1 MAVAAMPSCALAVV
15 TRATAQAS
23 MSVEVSSARI
33 TRVPGTEV
41 LTVGADDGA
50 DELTGITGD
59 DEQWGAR
66 VGNGPALGRVEAG
79 QEVGGVGHGDAPG
92 LRAEAVR
99 RRHRRRSSGLAA
111 AGASRRGT
119 RLGAGDKRT

>member
-1 MAVAAMPSCALAVV
+1 MAVVAVLSCALAVV

-50 DELTGITGD
+50 DELTGITG
-59 DEQWGAR
+59 
-66 VGNGPALGRVEAG
+66 P
-79 QEVGGVGHGDAPG
+79 
-92 LRAEAVR
+92 
-99 RRHRRRSSGLAA
+99 SLAA
-111 AGASRRGT
+111 VHASVKSHSLASVALLRRVWFRGISSKDSRHT
-119 RLGAGDKRT
+119 KRELRVWAIRCLPER

>member
-1 MAVAAMPSCALAVV
+1 MAVVAVLSCALAVV

-50 DELTGITGD
+50 DELTGITG
-59 DEQWGAR
+59 
-66 VGNGPALGRVEAG
+66 P
-79 QEVGGVGHGDAPG
+79 
-92 LRAEAVR
+92 
-99 RRHRRRSSGLAA
+99 SLAA
-111 AGASRRGT
+111 VAAPASKVKGQGSRGIAW
-119 RLGAGDKRT
+119 LV

>member
-1 MAVAAMPSCALAVV
+1 MAVVAVLSCALAVV

-50 DELTGITGD
+50 DELKGITG
-59 DEQWGAR
+59 
-66 VGNGPALGRVEAG
+66 P
-79 QEVGGVGHGDAPG
+79 
-92 LRAEAVR
+92 
-99 RRHRRRSSGLAA
+99 SLAA
-111 AGASRRGT
+111 VAAPASRVKGHSLASVALLRQAWFRGIVSGGCIMQNVSCMS
-119 RLGAGDKRT
+119 R